1 MRVNGTDDHGIWYI
15 VPLWKSSL
23 GLIFLVV
30 IFNEYFKN
38 LELFSNLLTHS
49 MEYKKKKLGCAH
61 VSLLALEIFFDHPS
75 ASSYTEYLRIAWF
88 KDNIIE

>member
-15 VPLWKSSL
+15 VPMWKSSL
-23 GLIFLVV
+23 SYIFLVV

-49 MEYKKKKLGCAH
+49 MECKKKFGVCTCLSPCLGD
-61 VSLLALEIFFDHPS
+61 FFDHPS
-75 ASSYTEYLRIAWF
+75 ASSYTEYLRIDWF